1 MNEVAK
7 EGAAQLVELSNL
19 QAQTPSGPAVLGGNV
34 GLLQGVKVKLNVM
47 VGEAQ
52 TTVGE
57 LMSLKEFSVLKVDR
71 LADAP
76 IDVFLEGNLVAR
88 GQLVVVDD
96 NFGVRITEIA
106 STGQS

>member
-1 MNEVAK
+1 MNESGK
-7 EGAAQLVELSNL
+7 TSTAQLVELAHL
-19 QAQTPSGPAVLGGNV
+19 QPQTSTGSSVLSGNV
-34 GLLQGVKVKLNVM
+34 GLLQGVKVKLSVV
-47 VGEAQ
+47 VGEAH

-57 LMSLKEFSVLKVDR
+57 LMNLKELSLLKIDR

-96 NFGVRITEIA
+96 NFGVRITEVA
-106 STGQS
+106 SMGQS